1 MNMQELFKSGAPA
14 KDAGPYKSF
23 LDMIDGGGAGMSG
36 DTFKGGGLISV
47 LGNALGIAPRGAA
60 RERDLELAAN
70 AAAGAAL
77 NPKVVE
83 PVIRAE
89 EMTYSGRGSAGM
101 PQDPRAIAADAMSA
115 LQPGMGAIRTTV
127 LPPANQPSYDP
138 RGPMYGDRNSV
149 TDQELMTFAQSMHPD
164 NRYFFLNSDRN
175 TQVQSYL
182 RAMGY

>member
-1 MNMQELFKSGAPA
+1 MGAGSGRSMNMQELFKSGAPA

-83 PVIRAE
+83 PLVDAE
-89 EMTYSGRGSAGM
+89 KNAYRGGIT
-101 PQDPRAIAADAMSA
+101 Q
-115 LQPGMGAIRTTV
+115 TK
-127 LPPANQPSYDP
+127 LPPAAQSPLQALGGQQPPAYQPVSYDP

>member
-1 MNMQELFKSGAPA
+1 MGAGSGRSMNMQELFKSGAPA

-23 LDMIDGGGAGMSG
+23 ADMIDGGGAGMSG
-36 DTFKGGGLISV
+36 DTFKGGGLMSI

-70 AAAGAAL
+70 AAAGVSL

-83 PVIRAE
+83 PLVDAE
-89 EMTYSGRGSAGM
+89 RKATSGIT
-101 PQDPRAIAADAMSA
+101 Q
-115 LQPGMGAIRTTV
+115 TK
-127 LPPANQPSYDP
+127 LPPAVQSPLQAFGGQQPPAYQPVSYDP
-138 RGPMYGDRNSV
+138 RGPMYGDQNAV